1 MSKRR
6 EREQFDL
13 DEEYAVGPVR
23 SRRNLRRGT
32 LRSRTRSRRKVSTS
46 RRNVVKPGG
55 IHQRANKRV
64 TW

>member
-6 EREQFDL
+6 EQDQFEY
-13 DEEYAVGPVR
+13 EEEFTVGPVR

-32 LRSRTRSRRKVSTS
+32 LRSRTQSRRKVGTS
-46 RRNVVKPGG
+46 RRNVNKPGG

-64 TW
+64 NW